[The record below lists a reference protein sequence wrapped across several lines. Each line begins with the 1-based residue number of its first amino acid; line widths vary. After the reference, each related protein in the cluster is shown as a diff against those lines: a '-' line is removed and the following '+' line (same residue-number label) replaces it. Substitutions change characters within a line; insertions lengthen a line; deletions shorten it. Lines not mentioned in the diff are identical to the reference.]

1 GPRGRGARPRRRA
14 ARPALLARPG
24 AARGRRRGPRRGA
37 RRRRPRRR
45 RHLRGERGAGP
56 RRARDPRRGARRRA
70 RPVREGHDRR
80 RPRGLRLPHLGARPA
95 PGGALRHRPR
105 GRALPRAA
113 RRDRRRRRRARRRH
127 RLRRVAAQ
135 PRGRRGARRGPRAD
149 DRGARPAGEPAGPRG
164 RLPRRH
170 AGEPRGTAG
179 RPRVRRMTA
188 LRTAPTR
195 QDVTAYGPMAPPV
208 HVRDLRVTLGSAR
221 ILQGIDLD
229 VHDGEF
235 VALLGAN
242 GSGKSTLVK
251 SLLTVTPVTSG
262 TVELFGVDVRDA
274 RHVPW
279 RRVGYVPQRV
289 GAASGTPATALE
301 VVSSG
306 LLDNRRLRPPRR
318 WRDRALEAL
327 DEVGLADRAGET
339 VSVFSGGQQQ
349 RVLIARALVRRP
361 DLLVLDEPLA
371 GIDRDSQ
378 ESLAATLTG
387 LRERG
392 TSVLVVLHELG

>member
-1 GPRGRGARPRRRA
+1 MTALQAVRGRG
-14 ARPALLARPG
+14 
-24 AARGRRRGPRRGA
+24 
-37 RRRRPRRR
+37 
-45 RHLRGERGAGP
+45 
-56 RRARDPRRGARRRA
+56 
-70 RPVREGHDRR
+70 
-80 RPRGLRLPHLGARPA
+80 
-95 PGGALRHRPR
+95 
-105 GRALPRAA
+105 
-113 RRDRRRRRRARRRH
+113 
-127 RLRRVAAQ
+127 
-135 PRGRRGARRGPRAD
+135 
-149 DRGARPAGEPAGPRG
+149 
-164 RLPRRH
+164 
-170 AGEPRGTAG
+170 
-179 RPRVRRMTA
+179 
-188 LRTAPTR
+188 
-195 QDVTAYGPMAPPV
+195 DVEAYGPMAPPV
-208 HVRDLRVTLGSAR
+208 HIRDLRVTLGGSP

-229 VHDGEF
+229 VHDGES

-251 SLLTVTPVTSG
+251 ALLTVVPVTSG
-262 TVELFGVDVRDA
+262 TVQLFGADVTDP

-306 LLDNRRLRPPRR
+306 LLDNRRLRPPRG

-378 ESLAATLTG
+378 EALAATLTG

-392 TSVLVVLHELG
+392 TGLLVVLHELGSLAGMLERAVVLRHGRVVHDGPPPPAAPGHGHPDHEHLHPHDEETAADPHGPELRLELS